1 MVRNSAGSGL
11 LLALAAF
18 IWGLAFV
25 AQSAGM
31 EYVGAF
37 TFNAVRF
44 IIGGIV
50 LIPVILFLDR
60 RRIRKSK
67 ITADISEKGNSEK
80 DNSKKYSPGADNTAA
95 VSVSTSDRAALTGGI
110 LCGLALF
117 AASSFQQVGIAYTTA
132 GKAGFITAMYIVI
145 VPILGIFLGR
155 HPGWTL
161 LLSVAV
167 AVAGLYLL
175 CINSRVTV
183 GFGDVLEFICAI
195 FFAVQIMLV
204 DHYSVLTE
212 GVKLSCVQFFVCG
225 FLSLIFALLLETID
239 ISAIFMA
246 WAPILYTG
254 VFSCGIAYTLQI
266 VGQKNTDPQIAALIM
281 SLESVFALIS
291 GWIIL
296 GQAMSARELI
306 GCVLMFLAIILAR
319 IHI

>member
-60 RRIRKSK
+60 RRKSK
-67 ITADISEKGNSEK
+67 ITVNNSEK

-155 HPGWTL
+155 RPGWTL

-175 CINSRVTV
+175 CINGRVTV

-225 FLSLIFALLLETID
+225 FLSLIFSLLLETID